1 MPEEMALAAIDRRA
15 YARLLTRILPHIIT
29 TDDENERMIA
39 ELAKNRTIR
48 WDTPSLCRDCAF

>member
-1 MPEEMALAAIDRRA
+1 MALAAIDRRA
-15 YARLLTRILPHIIT
+15 YARLLTRILPQIIT

-48 WDTPSLCRDCAF
+48 WDTPSLCRGCAF